1 MNKKSVVWKS
11 NRRFNMGFLNNTSV
25 TVDAVLTK
33 KGRELLARG
42 QDEFKITKFALADDE
57 IDYSLWDTA
66 HPNGSNYYGAVIEN
80 MPLLEAFVDEN
91 QVMRYKLVSLPKNT
105 AKLPILEV
113 PSPTLTFNGP
123 GVTQTITPNTRNG
136 SDNESGYSF
145 TLHDAT
151 IANLTPIMVKKAAVV
166 KKKKRRPGD
175 IGRPMGPDLLDF
187 SPRRGGGRVM
197 APGIFPGGARNFAL
211 GRDFLER
218 EEIADLQV
226 NVGATTPVFVA
237 EEERKKSITLVG
249 KSVNLVSRSI
259 TTQTSTNVTVV
270 GLDSGATFNVAVT
283 VKADPSRL

>member
-1 MNKKSVVWKS
+1 
-11 NRRFNMGFLNNTSV
+11 MGFLNNTSV

-42 QDEFKITKFALADDE
+42 QDEFRITKFALADDE

-113 PSPTLTFNGP
+113 PSPSLTFNGP
-123 GVTQTITPNTRNG
+123 GLTQTITPNTRNG

-151 IANLTPIMVKKAAVV
+151 IANLTPVVVAKKDLIPIG
-166 KKKKRRPGD
+166 KRRIPRS
-175 IGRPMGPDLLDF
+175 GRRPAGGPIPSF
-187 SPRRGGGRVM
+187 NPPEVGGRLM
-197 APGIFPGGARNFAL
+197 APRFAGRGARRISRL
-211 GRDFLER
+211 EDDFIIR
-218 EEIADLQV
+218 KEIEDLQV
-226 NVGATTPVFVA
+226 NTGATTPVFVA
-237 EEERKKSITLVG
+237 EEERKRAITVTG
-249 KSVNLVSRSI
+249 KSMNIVSRSV
-259 TTQTSTNVTVV
+259 TTQSSTNVTVV

-283 VKADPSRL
+283 IKADPSRL